1 LIEKGPEER
10 YSNSMNEYGY
20 SEEPYNSESYKELM
34 NKRQKANSIVLKTD
48 KVWLTYVLISINVVV
63 WLFIKLYANY
73 KGVFEGSLLTV
84 FGAKDNTLI
93 MSGQYWRFLTP
104 VFLHND
110 ITHLLVNS
118 YSLYILGTTVE
129 KLIGRPRFL
138 FTYIIAGITGSIM
151 SFMFS
156 TYRAVGA
163 SGAIFGLLGVLIY
176 YGIEN
181 PELFRRGFGRSIL
194 ITITI
199 NLVYGFSVTG
209 IDNFGHIGGLIG
221 GFLAAGVV
229 GITDFFKRLKL
240 RVAFILITLVV
251 VVLSLYYGFNNSQNR
266 LMLQVDMMERMIEQ
280 QKWEEVERIGEE
292 IIKSGTKDEFILSNS
307 LWYLSI
313 SEISQDKSDEA
324 IEHASALVE
333 VDPPNG
339 HYLLGRLYIYAGEV
353 ELARKHLKEAVKIEP
368 KLRSEVEEILD
379 LLETNEN

>member
-1 LIEKGPEER
+1 MIEKGPEER
-10 YSNSMNEYGY
+10 YSDSMNEYGY
-20 SEEPYNSESYKELM
+20 SEGPYNAESYKELM
-34 NKRQKANSIVLKTD
+34 DKRRKANRIVLKTN
-48 KVWLTYVLISINVVV
+48 KVWLTYVLISINAVI
-63 WLFIKLYANY
+63 WLLIKLYAIY
-73 KGVFEGSLLTV
+73 KGVPESSLLTV

-93 MSGQYWRFLTP
+93 MLGQYWRFLTP

-181 PELFRRGFGRSIL
+181 PELFKRGFGKSIL
-194 ITITI
+194 ITIAI

-221 GFLAAGVV
+221 GFLAAGAIGVK
-229 GITDFFKRLKL
+229 DFFKKL
-240 RVAFILITLVV
+240 GIRIAFILITLVV
-251 VVLSLYYGFNNSQNR
+251 VALSLYYGFNNQQNR
-266 LMLQVDMMERMIEQ
+266 LMTQVNAMERLTGQ

-292 IIKSGTKDEFILSNS
+292 IIKSSTKDEFLLSNS

-313 SEISQDKSDEA
+313 SEINQDKSDEA
-324 IEHASALVE
+324 VEHASALVE
-333 VDPPNG
+333 VDPSNG
-339 HYLLGRLYIYAGEV
+339 HYLLGRIYIYTGDI
-353 ELARKHLKEAVKIEP
+353 ELARQHLEEAVKINP
-368 KLRSEVEEILD
+368 DLRSEVEGILS
-379 LLETNEN
+379 LLKK

>member
-20 SEEPYNSESYKELM
+20 SEGPYNSESYKELM
-34 NKRQKANSIVLKTD
+34 NKRQKANRIVLKTN
-48 KVWLTYVLISINVVV
+48 KVWLTYVLISINAVI
-63 WLFIKLYANY
+63 WLLIKLYANY
-73 KGVFEGSLLTV
+73 KGVSEGSLLTV

-93 MSGQYWRFLTP
+93 MLGQYWRFLTP

-194 ITITI
+194 ITIAI

-221 GFLAAGVV
+221 GFLAAGVIGV
-229 GITDFFKRLKL
+229 KDFFKKIGIRL
-240 RVAFILITLVV
+240 AFILITLVV
-251 VVLSLYYGFNNSQNR
+251 TAVSLYYGFNNQQNR
-266 LMLQVDMMERMIEQ
+266 LMFQVDTMERLTGQ

-313 SEISQDKSDEA
+313 SELSQDKSDEA

-333 VDPPNG
+333 VDPSNG
-339 HYLLGRLYIYAGEV
+339 HYLLGRIYIFTGEI
-353 ELARKHLKEAVKIEP
+353 ELAKQHLEEAVKINP
-368 KLRSEVEEILD
+368 VLRSEVEGILG
-379 LLETNEN
+379 LLTK

>member
-10 YSNSMNEYGY
+10 YSDSMNEYGY
-20 SEEPYNSESYKELM
+20 SEGPYNAESYKELM
-34 NKRQKANSIVLKTD
+34 DKRRKANRIVLKTN
-48 KVWLTYVLISINVVV
+48 KVWLTYVLISINAVI
-63 WLFIKLYANY
+63 WLLIKLYAIY
-73 KGVFEGSLLTV
+73 KGVPESSLLTV

-93 MSGQYWRFLTP
+93 MLGQYWRFLTP

-181 PELFRRGFGRSIL
+181 PELFKRGFGKSIL
-194 ITITI
+194 ITIAI

-221 GFLAAGVV
+221 GFLAAGAIGVK
-229 GITDFFKRLKL
+229 DFFKKL
-240 RVAFILITLVV
+240 GIRIAFILITLVV
-251 VVLSLYYGFNNSQNR
+251 VALSLYYGFNNQQNR
-266 LMLQVDMMERMIEQ
+266 LMTQVNAMERLTGQ

-292 IIKSGTKDEFILSNS
+292 IIKSSTKDEFLLSNS

-313 SEISQDKSDEA
+313 SEINQDKSDEA
-324 IEHASALVE
+324 VEHASALVE
-333 VDPPNG
+333 VDPSNG
-339 HYLLGRLYIYAGEV
+339 HYLLGRIYIYTGDI
-353 ELARKHLKEAVKIEP
+353 ELARQHLEEAVKINP
-368 KLRSEVEEILD
+368 DLRSEVEGILS
-379 LLETNEN
+379 LLKK

>member
-1 LIEKGPEER
+1 MIEKGPEER

-20 SEEPYNSESYKELM
+20 SEGPYNSESYKELM
-34 NKRQKANSIVLKTD
+34 NKRQKANRIVLKTN
-48 KVWLTYVLISINVVV
+48 KVWLTYVLISINAVI
-63 WLFIKLYANY
+63 WLLIKLYANY
-73 KGVFEGSLLTV
+73 KGVSEGSLLTV

-93 MSGQYWRFLTP
+93 MLGQYWRFLTP

-194 ITITI
+194 ITIAI

-221 GFLAAGVV
+221 GFLAAGVIGV
-229 GITDFFKRLKL
+229 KDFFKKIGIRL
-240 RVAFILITLVV
+240 AFILITLVV
-251 VVLSLYYGFNNSQNR
+251 TAVSLYYGFNNQQNR
-266 LMLQVDMMERMIEQ
+266 LMFQVDTMERLTGQ

-313 SEISQDKSDEA
+313 SELSQDKSDEA

-333 VDPPNG
+333 VDPSNG
-339 HYLLGRLYIYAGEV
+339 HYLLGRIYIFTGEI
-353 ELARKHLKEAVKIEP
+353 ELAKQHLEEAVKINP
-368 KLRSEVEEILD
+368 VLRSEVEGILG
-379 LLETNEN
+379 LLTK